1 MMPQTD
7 KKNMIIAIALSAA
20 IIFGWQ
26 FFYEMPRLE
35 KQQAAQQAQQ
45 AEQAQ
50 QQLAQAASN
59 AASTQSTGTQSTGT
73 AATATA
79 PGDATA
85 ASLPRAEALAQGP
98 RVAIDA
104 PKLKGSIALKGGRI
118 DDLVLNHYRE
128 TIEPNSPNVVLLSP
142 AKAQHAYFADTGWVG
157 APGVATPNAE
167 TLWSASGTTLTPQ
180 SPLTLTWDN
189 GAGLVFTR
197 KISIDDGYMFKVEE
211 SVANNGAATVA
222 LAPYSRVVRFGLPPS
237 PSQTYVL
244 HEGPMGVFDGTL
256 NEESYS
262 GVKDQAEDAEG
273 NEPKSV
279 NFASTGGWLGISDKY
294 WLVAQIAPADA
305 SIKARYLYEPKLD
318 SYQADYTADM
328 RDVPAGGGSASF
340 THQVFAGAKE
350 VRLLEAYRDNLGIP
364 LFERAVDFGWFF
376 FLTKPLH
383 AFLDWIVRYIGNM
396 GIAILLLTVC
406 VKAVMFPLA
415 NKSYASMSKMKALQP
430 KMAELK
436 EQFGEDKARFQQEM
450 MALYK
455 KEKVNPAAG
464 CLPILVQIPV
474 FYALYKV
481 LYVTIDMRQA
491 PFFGW
496 VHDLSM
502 PDPTSFLN
510 LFGLIPWEPHLYFNM
525 PIVGAIIHL
534 LSIGI
539 WPLIMGFTM
548 WAQMRLNPTPPDPVQ
563 AKMFAVMPF
572 IFTFMLGSMPAGL
585 VIYWAWNNTL
595 SIAQQKYIMYSQ
607 AKKSAKLPKKA

>member
-1 MMPQTD
+1 MTPQTD
-7 KKNMIIAIALSAA
+7 KKNMIVAIALSAA

-26 FFYEMPRLE
+26 FFYEMPRQE
-35 KQQAAQQAQQ
+35 KLRAAHEAQL
-45 AEQAQ
+45 AEQA
-50 QQLAQAASN
+50 ATQAAN
-59 AASTQSTGTQSTGT
+59 PAVTGSTNSTATTGT
-73 AATATA
+73 AATTTA
-79 PGDATA
+79 PGDTGVGQQVSRDA
-85 ASLPRAEALAQGP
+85 ALAQSQ
-98 RVAIDA
+98 RIAIDA
-104 PKLKGSIALKGGRI
+104 PKLKGSVALKGGRI
-118 DDLVLNHYRE
+118 DDLVLKNYRE
-128 TIEPNSPNVVLLSP
+128 TVAPDSPNVVLLTPSNSLHGYI
-142 AKAQHAYFADTGWVG
+142 AETGWWAAAGTAV
-157 APGVATPNAE
+157 PNAA
-167 TLWSASGTTLTPQ
+167 TVWTAAGSQLTPQ

-197 KISIDDGYMFKVEE
+197 KISIDDGYMFKVED
-211 SVANNGAATVA
+211 SVANNGAASVS
-222 LAPYSRVVRFGLPPS
+222 LSPYSRVARFGLPPS

-256 NEESYS
+256 NEEKYHS
-262 GVKDQAEDAEG
+262 VKSHFEDAEG
-273 NEPKSV
+273 GEPKSM
-279 NFASTGGWLGISDKY
+279 NFTSTGGWVGISDKY
-294 WLVAQIAPADA
+294 WLVAQVAPADA
-305 SIKARYLYEPKLD
+305 KLTAHYLYDPKFD
-318 SYQADYTADM
+318 SYQADYVADS
-328 RDVPAGGGSASF
+328 REVAAGASATF

-350 VRLLEAYRDNLGIP
+350 VKLLESYRDNLNIP
-364 LFERAVDFGWFF
+364 MFERAVDFGWFF

-383 AFLDWIVRYIGNM
+383 AFLDWIVRYVGNM
-396 GIAILLLTVC
+396 GIAIMILTVC

-415 NKSYASMSKMKALQP
+415 NKSYASMNKMKALQP

-436 EQFGEDKARFQQEM
+436 EQYGEDKQRFQQEM

-496 VHDLSM
+496 IHDLSL
-502 PDPTSFLN
+502 PDPTSILN
-510 LFGLIPWEPHLYFNM
+510 LFGLIPWDPHLYMTM

-534 LSIGI
+534 LSIGV

-595 SIAQQKYIMYSQ
+595 SIAQQKYIMYRHGTTPAPKQ
-607 AKKSAKLPKKA
+607 PKKA

>member
-26 FFYEMPRLE
+26 FFYEMPKAE
-35 KQQAAQQAQQ
+35 KLRAQQALQ
-45 AEQAQ
+45 AE
-50 QQLAQAASN
+50 LAQSQAATSN
-59 AASTQSTGTQSTGT
+59 
-73 AATATA
+73 ATATTSTTPGTTTAAAGAAA
-79 PGDATA
+79 PGDVGVNQQ
-85 ASLPRAEALAQGP
+85 LPRADALAQSA

-104 PKLKGSIALKGGRI
+104 PKLKGSISLKGGRI
-118 DDLVLNHYRE
+118 DDLVLKNYRD
-128 TIEPNSPNVVLLSP
+128 TIAADSPNVVLLSP
-142 AKAQHAYFADTGWVG
+142 ANTLHGYIAETGWV
-157 APGVATPNAE
+157 AAAGVATPTADSVW
-167 TLWSASGTTLTPQ
+167 TASGTTLTQ
-180 SPLTLTWDN
+180 QAPLTLTWDN

-197 KISIDDGYMFKVEE
+197 KISIDDGYMFKIEETVE
-211 SVANNGAATVA
+211 NNGGANVA

-256 NEESYS
+256 NEEKYS
-262 GVKDQAEDAEG
+262 KIKSHAEDAEA
-273 NEPKSV
+273 NEAKSL
-279 NFASTGGWLGISDKY
+279 NFTSTGGWVGISDKY
-294 WLVAQIAPADA
+294 WLVAQVAPADA
-305 SIKARYLYEPKLD
+305 KISARYIYEPKFD
-318 SYQADYTADM
+318 SYQADYTGDM
-328 RDVPAGGGSASF
+328 RDVAAGGGSTSF
-340 THQVFAGAKE
+340 AHEIFAGAKE
-350 VRLLEAYRDNLGIP
+350 ITLLEHYRDTLNIP

-383 AFLDWIVRYIGNM
+383 AFLDWIYHLIGNM
-396 GIAILLLTVC
+396 GLSILFLTVC

-430 KMAELK
+430 QMAGLK
-436 EQFGEDKARFQQEM
+436 EQYGEDKARFQQEM

-464 CLPILVQIPV
+464 CLPIVVQIPV

-496 VHDLSM
+496 IHDLSM
-502 PDPTSFLN
+502 PDPTTFLN
-510 LFGLIPWEPHLYFNM
+510 LFGLIPWDPTLYLHT
-525 PIVGAIIHL
+525 PVLGSLIHF
-534 LSIGI
+534 LSIGV

-572 IFTFMLGSMPAGL
+572 IFTFMLGTMPAGL

-595 SIAQQKYIMYSQ
+595 SIAQQRYIMYRQ
-607 AKKSAKLPKKA
+607 AKKTVKQPQKA

>member
-26 FFYEMPRLE
+26 FFFELPKAE
-35 KQQAAQQAQQ
+35 KQRAAQEAQQ
-45 AEQAQ
+45 AELAQ
-50 QQLAQAASN
+50 QQAAN
-59 AASTQSTGTQSTGT
+59 AAAGNAAGTTASTGT
-73 AATATA
+73 ASTVTA
-79 PGDATA
+79 PGDQ
-85 ASLPRAEALAQGP
+85 ASPTLPRNAALEQSP
-98 RVAIDA
+98 RVTIDA
-104 PKLKGSIALKGGRI
+104 PKLKGSVALKGGRI
-118 DDLVLNHYRE
+118 DDLVLKNYRE
-128 TIEPNSPNVVLLSP
+128 TIDANSPNVELLSP
-142 AKAQHAYFADTGWVG
+142 AKAKQAYFADTGWV
-157 APGVATPNAE
+157 AASGVATPNAE
-167 TLWSASGTTLTPQ
+167 TLWSTTGTALTPQ

-211 SVANNGAATVA
+211 SVANNGSATVA

-256 NEESYS
+256 NEEKY
-262 GVKDQAEDAEG
+262 GTVKDHAEDADAG
-273 NEPKSV
+273 APTSMNYT
-279 NFASTGGWLGISDKY
+279 STGGWVGISDKY

-305 SIKARYLYEPKLD
+305 KISARYLYEPKFD

-328 RDVPAGGGSASF
+328 RDVPAGGGSSSF

-350 VRLLEAYRDNLGIP
+350 VSLLEAYRDNLNIP

-396 GIAILLLTVC
+396 GLAILLLTVC
-406 VKAVMFPLA
+406 VKAIMFPLA

-430 KMAELK
+430 QMATLK
-436 EQFGEDKARFQQEM
+436 AQYGEDKARFQQEM

-464 CLPILVQIPV
+464 CLPIVVQIPV

-496 VHDLSM
+496 IHDLSM
-502 PDPTSFLN
+502 PDPTTFLN
-510 LFGLIPWEPHLYFNM
+510 LFGLIPWEPALYLNT
-525 PIVGAIIHL
+525 PVLGTLIHF
-534 LSIGI
+534 LSIGV

-572 IFTFMLGSMPAGL
+572 IFTFMLGTMPAGL

-607 AKKSAKLPKKA
+607 EKAKTKRQQKT

>member
-1 MMPQTD
+1 
-7 KKNMIIAIALSAA
+7 
-20 IIFGWQ
+20 
-26 FFYEMPRLE
+26 
-35 KQQAAQQAQQ
+35 
-45 AEQAQ
+45 
-50 QQLAQAASN
+50 
-59 AASTQSTGTQSTGT
+59 
-73 AATATA
+73 
-79 PGDATA
+79 
-85 ASLPRAEALAQGP
+85 
-98 RVAIDA
+98 
-104 PKLKGSIALKGGRI
+104 
-118 DDLVLNHYRE
+118 
-128 TIEPNSPNVVLLSP
+128 VVLLTP
-142 AKAQHAYFADTGWVG
+142 ANSLHGYIAETGWV
-157 APGVATPNAE
+157 AAAGVATPNAD
-167 TLWSASGTTLTPQ
+167 TVWTATGSALTDKT
-180 SPLTLTWDN
+180 PLTLTWDN

-197 KISIDDGYMFKVEE
+197 KISVDDGYMFKIEE
-211 SVANNGAATVA
+211 SVANNGGSTVA

-256 NEESYS
+256 NEEKY
-262 GVKDQAEDAEG
+262 GTVKDQAVDADA
-273 NEPKSV
+273 NEAKSL
-279 NFASTGGWLGISDKY
+279 NFTSTGGWVGISDKY
-294 WLVAQIAPADA
+294 WLVAQVAPADA
-305 SIKARYLYEPKLD
+305 KFNARYLYEPKFD

-328 RDVPAGGGSASF
+328 RDVPAGGGSTSF
-340 THQVFAGAKE
+340 AHQIFAGAKE
-350 VRLLEAYRDNLGIP
+350 VSLLEHYRDTLNIP

-383 AFLDWIVRYIGNM
+383 GFLDWIVRYIGNM

-430 KMAELK
+430 QMATLK
-436 EQFGEDKARFQQEM
+436 EQYGEDKQRFQQEM

-464 CLPILVQIPV
+464 CLPIVVQIPV

-496 VHDLSM
+496 IHDLSM
-502 PDPTSFLN
+502 PDPTTFLN
-510 LFGLIPWEPHLYFNM
+510 LFGLIPWDPTLYLHT
-525 PIVGAIIHL
+525 PVLGTLIHF
-534 LSIGI
+534 LSIGV

-563 AKMFAVMPF
+563 AKMFAIMPF
-572 IFTFMLGSMPAGL
+572 VFTFMLGTMPAGL

-607 AKKSAKLPKKA
+607 DKAKAKRQAKA

>member
-7 KKNMIIAIALSAA
+7 KKNMIIAIALSAV

-26 FFYEMPRLE
+26 FFYEVPKQE
-35 KQQAAQQAQQ
+35 KLRAAQQAQQ
-45 AEQAQ
+45 AE
-50 QQLAQAASN
+50 LAASQAASGSGSNTVATTGNVSPAVN
-59 AASTQSTGTQSTGT
+59 APGNSGTAQQFPREDALGQST
-73 AATATA
+73 
-79 PGDATA
+79 
-85 ASLPRAEALAQGP
+85 
-98 RVAIDA
+98 RVAIEA
-104 PKLKGSIALKGGRI
+104 PKLKGSVALKGGRI
-118 DDLVLNHYRE
+118 DDLILKNYRE
-128 TIEPNSPNVVLLSP
+128 TLAPDSPNVVLLTPSNSLHGYI
-142 AKAQHAYFADTGWVG
+142 AETGWWAAAGTPV
-157 APGVATPNAE
+157 PNA
-167 TLWSASGTTLTPQ
+167 TTIWKNDGSQLTPQ
-180 SPLTLTWDN
+180 KPLTLTWDN

-197 KISIDDGYMFKVEE
+197 KISIDADYMFKIED
-211 SVANNGAATVA
+211 SVANNSGATIS
-222 LAPYSRVVRFGLPPS
+222 LSPYSRVARFGLPPS

-256 NEESYS
+256 NEEKYHS
-262 GVKDQAEDAEG
+262 VKDHYEDAEG
-273 NEPKSV
+273 NEPKSM
-279 NFASTGGWLGISDKY
+279 NFTSTGGWVGISDKY
-294 WLVAQIAPADA
+294 WLVAQVPPADA
-305 SIKARYLYEPKLD
+305 KLTAHYLYDPKFD
-318 SYQADYTADM
+318 SYQADYVADA
-328 RDVPAGGGSASF
+328 RDVTAGASASF
-340 THQVFAGAKE
+340 IHQVFAGAKE
-350 VRLLEAYRDNLGIP
+350 VKLLEHYRDNLNIP
-364 LFERAVDFGWFF
+364 MFDRAVDFGWFF

-383 AFLDWIVRYIGNM
+383 AFLDWIVRYVGNM
-396 GIAILLLTVC
+396 GIAILILTIC

-415 NKSYASMSKMKALQP
+415 NKSYASMNKMKALQP

-436 EQFGEDKARFQQEM
+436 AQYGEDKGRFQQEM

-496 VHDLSM
+496 IHDLSL
-502 PDPTSFLN
+502 PDPTSILN
-510 LFGLIPWEPHLYFNM
+510 LFGLIPWDPHLYMTM
-525 PIVGAIIHL
+525 PVVGAVIHL

-595 SIAQQKYIMYSQ
+595 SIAQQKYIMYRHGT
-607 AKKSAKLPKKA
+607 KSAEQPKKA

>member
-7 KKNMIIAIALSAA
+7 KKNMIIAIAISAA

-35 KQQAAQQAQQ
+35 KQRAAQQA
-45 AEQAQ
+45 AMIE
-50 QQLAQAASN
+50 QAASGN
-59 AASTQSTGTQSTGT
+59 AVATQAPTTAPVTG
-73 AATATA
+73 APATTSA
-79 PGDATA
+79 PGDA
-85 ASLPRAEALAQGP
+85 SVSQQLPRADALAQSP
-98 RVAIDA
+98 RLAIDS
-104 PKLKGSIALKGGRI
+104 PKLTGSIALKGGRV
-118 DDLVLNHYRE
+118 DDLVLKNYRE
-128 TIEPNSPNVVLLSP
+128 TIAPDSPNVVLLTP
-142 AKAQHAYFADTGWVG
+142 ANSLHGYIAETGWW
-157 APGVATPNAE
+157 APAGTAVPNA
-167 TLWSASGTTLTPQ
+167 TTVWSADAGAKLTPQ
-180 SPLTLTWDN
+180 SPVTLTWDN

-197 KISIDDGYMFKVEE
+197 KISIDDGYMFKVED
-211 SVANNGAATVA
+211 SVANNGAAAVS
-222 LAPYSRVVRFGLPPS
+222 LSPYSRVARFGLPPS

-256 NEESYS
+256 NEEKY
-262 GVKDQAEDAEG
+262 GAVKSHAEDAEA
-273 NEPKSV
+273 NEPKSMDH
-279 NFASTGGWLGISDKY
+279 ASTGGWVGISDKY
-294 WLVAQIAPADA
+294 WLVAQVAPADA
-305 SIKARYLYEPKLD
+305 KITAHYLYDPKFD
-318 SYQADYTADM
+318 SYQADYVADQQA
-328 RDVPAGGGSASF
+328 VAPGAGASF

-350 VRLLEAYRDNLGIP
+350 VTLLETYRDNLGIP

-396 GIAILLLTVC
+396 GLAILLLTVC

-464 CLPILVQIPV
+464 CLPIVVQIPV

-496 VHDLSM
+496 IHDLSM
-502 PDPTSFLN
+502 PDPTTFLN
-510 LFGLIPWEPHLYFNM
+510 LFGLIPWDPHLYFNM
-525 PIVGAIIHL
+525 PIVGAILHL
-534 LSIGI
+534 LSIGV

-607 AKKSAKLPKKA
+607 AKKSAKQPKKA

>member
-1 MMPQTD
+1 MTPQTD

-26 FFYEMPRLE
+26 FFYEMPRQE
-35 KQQAAQQAQQ
+35 KLRAAHEAAQAELAQQQAASGNATTT
-45 AEQAQ
+45 APATTS
-50 QQLAQAASN
+50 SN
-59 AASTQSTGTQSTGT
+59 

-79 PGDATA
+79 PGDANVA
-85 ASLPRAEALAQGP
+85 QQLPREQALTQSA

-104 PKLKGSIALKGGRI
+104 PKLKGSVALKGGRI
-118 DDLVLNHYRE
+118 DDLVLKNYRE
-128 TIEPNSPNVVLLSP
+128 TIAADSPNVVLLTP
-142 AKAQHAYFADTGWVG
+142 ANSLHGYIAETGWVAG
-157 APGVATPNAE
+157 NGVATPGPE
-167 TLWSASGTTLTPQ
+167 TMWQAQGSTLTPQ

-189 GAGLVFTR
+189 GAGLTFTR
-197 KISIDDGYMFKVEE
+197 KISIDDGYMFKVED
-211 SVANNGAATVA
+211 SVANNGGAVA
-222 LAPYSRVVRFGLPPS
+222 SLAPYSRVVRFGLPPS

-256 NEESYS
+256 NEEKYGS
-262 GVKDQAEDAEG
+262 VKSHAEDADAG
-273 NEPKSV
+273 EPKSM
-279 NFASTGGWLGISDKY
+279 NFTSTGGWLGISDKY
-294 WLVAQIAPADA
+294 WMVAQVAPADA
-305 SIKARYLYEPKLD
+305 KINARYLYEPKFD
-318 SYQADYTADM
+318 SYQADYTAEM
-328 RDVPAGGGSASF
+328 RDVAAGASTSF
-340 THQVFAGAKE
+340 SHQLFAGAKE
-350 VRLLEAYRDNLGIP
+350 VKLLEAYRDNLGIP

-396 GIAILLLTVC
+396 GVAILILTVC

-415 NKSYASMSKMKALQP
+415 NKSYASMNKMKALQP

-436 EQFGEDKARFQQEM
+436 EQFGEDKQRFQQEM

-496 VHDLSM
+496 IHDLSM

-510 LFGLIPWEPHLYFNM
+510 LFGLIPWDPHLYFSM
-525 PIVGAIIHL
+525 PILGGILHL
-534 LSIGI
+534 VSIGV
-539 WPLIMGFTM
+539 WPLIMGVTM
-548 WAQMRLNPTPPDPVQ
+548 WLQMRLNPTPPDPVQ
-563 AKMFAVMPF
+563 AKMFALMPF
-572 IFTFMLGSMPAGL
+572 VFTFMLGSMPAGL

-595 SIAQQKYIMYSQ
+595 SIAQQKLIMYRHGTTPPKQ
-607 AKKSAKLPKKA
+607 PKQPKKA

>member
-1 MMPQTD
+1 MTPQTD

-26 FFYEMPRLE
+26 FFYEMPRQE
-35 KQQAAQQAQQ
+35 KLRAAHEAAQAELAQQQAASGNQTTTAP
-45 AEQAQ
+45 ATTG
-50 QQLAQAASN
+50 SN
-59 AASTQSTGTQSTGT
+59 

-79 PGDATA
+79 PGDANVA
-85 ASLPRAEALAQGP
+85 QQLPREQALVQSP

-104 PKLKGSIALKGGRI
+104 PKLKGSVALKGGRI
-118 DDLVLNHYRE
+118 DDLVLKNYRE
-128 TIEPNSPNVVLLSP
+128 TIEADSPNVVLLTP
-142 AKAQHAYFADTGWVG
+142 ANSEHGYIAETGWVAG
-157 APGVATPNAE
+157 NGVAVPGPE
-167 TLWSASGTTLTPQ
+167 TIWQAQGSTLTPQ
-180 SPLTLTWDN
+180 SPLTLTWNN
-189 GAGLVFTR
+189 GAGLTFTR
-197 KISIDDGYMFKVEE
+197 KISIDDGYMFKVED
-211 SVANNGAATVA
+211 SVANNGAAA
-222 LAPYSRVVRFGLPPS
+222 ASLAPYSRVVRFGLPPH

-256 NEESYS
+256 NEEKYGS
-262 GVKDQAEDAEG
+262 VKSHAEDADAGES
-273 NEPKSV
+273 KSI
-279 NFASTGGWLGISDKY
+279 NFTSTGGWLGISDKY
-294 WLVAQIAPADA
+294 WMVAEVAPTDA
-305 SIKARYLYEPKLD
+305 KINARYLYEPKFD
-318 SYQADYTADM
+318 SYQADYTAEM
-328 RDVPAGGGSASF
+328 RDVAAGASASF
-340 THQVFAGAKE
+340 THQLFAGAKE
-350 VRLLEAYRDNLGIP
+350 VKLLEDYRDNLGIP

-396 GIAILLLTVC
+396 GVAILILTVC

-415 NKSYASMSKMKALQP
+415 NKSYASMNKMKALQP

-436 EQFGEDKARFQQEM
+436 EQYGEDKARFQQEM

-464 CLPILVQIPV
+464 CLPIVVQIPV

-496 VHDLSM
+496 IHDLSM
-502 PDPTSFLN
+502 PDPTTFLN
-510 LFGLIPWEPHLYFNM
+510 LFGLIPWDPHLYFTM
-525 PIVGAIIHL
+525 PIVGSILHL
-534 LSIGI
+534 VSIGV

-563 AKMFAVMPF
+563 AKMFALMPF
-572 IFTFMLGSMPAGL
+572 VFTFMLGSMPAGL

-595 SIAQQKYIMYSQ
+595 SIAQQRYIMYRHGTTPPKQPKQ
-607 AKKSAKLPKKA
+607 AKKA

>member
-26 FFYEMPRLE
+26 FFFELPKAE
-35 KQQAAQQAQQ
+35 KLRAAQEAQQ
-45 AEQAQ
+45 AELAQ
-50 QQLAQAASN
+50 QQAASGN
-59 AASTQSTGTQSTGT
+59 TATTTPSST
-73 AATATA
+73 ATNATA
-79 PGDATA
+79 PGNSIVTQQMARPD
-85 ASLPRAEALAQGP
+85 ALAQSP
-98 RVAIDA
+98 RVGIDA
-104 PKLKGSIALKGGRI
+104 PKVTGSVALKGGRI
-118 DDLVLNHYRE
+118 DDLVLKNYRE
-128 TIEPNSPNVVLLSP
+128 TIEPNSPNVVLLTP
-142 AKAQHAYFADTGWVG
+142 ANSLHGYIAETGWV
-157 APGVATPNAE
+157 AAAGVATPNAD
-167 TLWSASGTTLTPQ
+167 TVWTATGSALTYKT
-180 SPLTLTWDN
+180 PLTLTWDN

-197 KISIDDGYMFKVEE
+197 KFSVDDGYMFKVEE
-211 SVANNGAATVA
+211 SVANNGGATVA

-256 NEESYS
+256 NEEKY
-262 GVKDQAEDAEG
+262 GTVRDQAVDADA
-273 NEPKSV
+273 NEPKSL
-279 NFASTGGWLGISDKY
+279 NFTSTGGWVGISDKY
-294 WLVAQIAPADA
+294 WLVAQVAPADA
-305 SIKARYLYEPKLD
+305 KFNARYLYEPKFD
-318 SYQADYTADM
+318 SYQADYTAEM
-328 RDVPAGGGSASF
+328 RDVPAGGGSTSF
-340 THQVFAGAKE
+340 THQIFAGAKE
-350 VRLLEAYRDNLGIP
+350 VSLLEHYRDNLNIP

-383 AFLDWIVRYIGNM
+383 AFLDWIVRYVGNM

-430 KMAELK
+430 QMATLK
-436 EQFGEDKARFQQEM
+436 EQYGEDKQRFQQEM

-496 VHDLSM
+496 IHDLSM
-502 PDPTSFLN
+502 PDPTTFLN
-510 LFGLIPWEPHLYFNM
+510 LFGLIPWDPTLYLHT
-525 PIVGAIIHL
+525 PVLGTLIHF
-534 LSIGI
+534 LSIGV

-563 AKMFAVMPF
+563 AKMFAIMPF
-572 IFTFMLGSMPAGL
+572 VFTFMLGTMPAGL

-607 AKKSAKLPKKA
+607 DKAKAKRQAKA

>member
-7 KKNMIIAIALSAA
+7 KKNMIIAIVISAA

-26 FFYEMPRLE
+26 FFYELPKAE
-35 KQQAAQQAQQ
+35 KLRAAQEAQQ
-45 AEQAQ
+45 AELAQ
-50 QQLAQAASN
+50 QQAAAGN
-59 AASTQSTGTQSTGT
+59 TATTTGTTSGTTG
-73 AATATA
+73 AVA
-79 PGDATA
+79 PGDTTVNQQV
-85 ASLPRAEALAQGP
+85 PREVALAQSP
-98 RVAIDA
+98 RIAIDA
-104 PKLKGSIALKGGRI
+104 PKIKGSVALKGGRI
-118 DDLVLNHYRE
+118 DDLVLKNYRD
-128 TIEPNSPNVVLLSP
+128 TIEPNSPNVVLLTPTNSLHGYI
-142 AKAQHAYFADTGWVG
+142 AETGWVAG
-157 APGVATPNAE
+157 AGVVTPTADTVWSTTGTSLTRE
-167 TLWSASGTTLTPQ
+167 T
-180 SPLTLTWDN
+180 PLTLTWDN

-197 KISIDDGYMFKVEE
+197 KISVDDGYMFKVED
-211 SVANNGAATVA
+211 SVANNGGATVA

-256 NEESYS
+256 NEEKYAT
-262 GVKDQAEDAEG
+262 VKDQAVDAEG
-273 NEPKSV
+273 AEPKSM
-279 NFASTGGWLGISDKY
+279 NYTSTGGWVGISDKY
-294 WLVAQIAPADA
+294 WLVAQIAPVDA
-305 SIKARYLYEPKLD
+305 KLTARYLYEPKFD
-318 SYQADYTADM
+318 SYQADYTGEM
-328 RDVPAGGGSASF
+328 RDVAAGGGSASF
-340 THQVFAGAKE
+340 AHQIFAGAKE
-350 VRLLEAYRDNLGIP
+350 VSLLEHYRDNLNIP

-396 GIAILLLTVC
+396 GVAILLLTVC

-430 KMAELK
+430 QMAALK
-436 EQFGEDKARFQQEM
+436 EQYGEDKARFQQEM

-496 VHDLSM
+496 IHDLSM
-502 PDPTSFLN
+502 PDPTTFLN
-510 LFGLIPWEPHLYFNM
+510 LFGLIPWEPALYLHT
-525 PIVGAIIHL
+525 PVLGTLIHF
-534 LSIGI
+534 LSIGV

-563 AKMFAVMPF
+563 AKMFAIMPF
-572 IFTFMLGSMPAGL
+572 VFTFMLGTMPAGL

-607 AKKSAKLPKKA
+607 EKAKTKPAKA

>member
-7 KKNMIIAIALSAA
+7 KKNMIIAIAISAA

-26 FFYEMPRLE
+26 YFYEMPRME
-35 KQQAAQQAQQ
+35 KLRAAQQA
-45 AEQAQ
+45 AMIE
-50 QQLAQAASN
+50 QAASGN
-59 AASTQSTGTQSTGT
+59 T
-73 AATATA
+73 AATQPATTTPATGAPATTSA
-79 PGDATA
+79 PGDA
-85 ASLPRAEALAQGP
+85 SVSQQLPRAEALAQSP
-98 RVAIDA
+98 RLAIES
-104 PKLKGSIALKGGRI
+104 PKLTGSIALKGGRV
-118 DDLVLNHYRE
+118 DDLVLKNYRE
-128 TIEPNSPNVVLLSP
+128 TIAANSPNVVLLTP
-142 AKAQHAYFADTGWVG
+142 ANSLHGYIAETGWW
-157 APGVATPNAE
+157 APAGTAVPNA
-167 TLWSASGTTLTPQ
+167 TTVWNADAAAKLTPQ
-180 SPLTLTWDN
+180 SPVTLTWDN
-189 GAGLVFTR
+189 GAGLVFSR
-197 KISIDDGYMFKVEE
+197 KISIDDGYMFKVED
-211 SVANNGAATVA
+211 SVANNGAAPIS
-222 LAPYSRVVRFGLPPS
+222 LSPYSRVARFGLPPS

-256 NEESYS
+256 NEEKY
-262 GVKDQAEDAEG
+262 GTVKSHAEDAEA
-273 NEPKSV
+273 NEPKSMDHS
-279 NFASTGGWLGISDKY
+279 STGGWVGISDKY
-294 WLVAQIAPADA
+294 WLVAQVAPADA
-305 SIKARYLYEPKLD
+305 KITAHYLYDPKFD
-318 SYQADYTADM
+318 SYQADYVADQQT
-328 RDVPAGGGSASF
+328 VAPGASASF

-350 VRLLEAYRDNLGIP
+350 IRLLESYRDNLNIP

-396 GIAILLLTVC
+396 GIAILILTVC

-415 NKSYASMSKMKALQP
+415 NKSYASMNKMKALQP

-436 EQFGEDKARFQQEM
+436 EQYGEDKARFQQEM

-464 CLPILVQIPV
+464 CLPIVVQIPV

-496 VHDLSM
+496 IHDLSM
-502 PDPTSFLN
+502 PDPTTFLN
-510 LFGLIPWEPHLYFNM
+510 LFGLIPWDPHLYFTM
-525 PIVGAIIHL
+525 PIVGGILHL

-563 AKMFAVMPF
+563 AKLFAVMPF

-595 SIAQQKYIMYSQ
+595 SIAQQKYIMYTHN
-607 AKKSAKLPKKA
+607 KKSAKQPKKA